1 MAIIDSII
9 NLINSPFFIISA
21 IFWIVA
27 YALMSLFDKKR
38 EHILLFFPF
47 YAIFRTKKLNEW
59 LRKIGQKYQK
69 FWRIWFTLGIFV
81 SLGFMLYGIYFF
93 FNNLIELWIAPKPEN
108 SITPMIPG
116 VTVNLNVFSYLIL
129 PLLFI
134 ITFHEFS
141 HAMASEADGLK
152 VKSTGIIGAGLFY
165 IILPGAFVEPDEF
178 QLKSPKTKTWT
189 KLRVFGAGTF
199 TNAIQAGIALL
210 LVLNFTTLISP
221 FYGPN
226 VFQVDYIVPNIQGGY
241 NEGNIAIGDKVIE
254 INGTKIDENAGLGLT
269 DILNNKTSIQCSI
282 GDLLNLTVL
291 DNNNQ
296 PQTRLLTLG
305 KHLFV
310 GFNYKYNS
318 ESELEIIDVYSK
330 YQGGNNYKNL
340 SVGMKF
346 KAIDEY
352 EFNTTE
358 GKTLGIYLRNY
369 ANEGIVNF
377 TRIDD
382 TNISIYIDYYPLVLG
397 AFEFRSFYTGAFFY
411 NDSNNNVFVER
422 VLSDLTETG
431 INSNNLFKGDQIT
444 QVNGNPV
451 VISSEITFED
461 FLLSIL
467 GTITQ
472 TTEVYFTVIPKG
484 SSTPTTRTVLFQPI
498 NKSYVFIGIQT
509 SDYWIPKNW
518 LASML
523 GSNFVI
529 WLRTQLVY
537 FYMIGFSVTLFNMLP
552 LVFPPL
558 DGYLIIK
565 ELVNV
570 IFGVKY
576 DQKKKKKIKFLF
588 DEETSDYHLMTH
600 NIISVNNVE
609 MNLTIDRNPELFDQL
624 AYKTKDTTGSGHID
638 TLTFN
643 LESAKLPPTGTE
655 IITEIEYLE
664 DRKLT
669 KKKKIYYTI
678 GIITLIIVILNFLFS
693 YLFVGDI
700 TFWL

>member
-1 MAIIDSII
+1 MAFIDSII
-9 NLINSPFFIISA
+9 NLISSPFFIISA
-21 IFWIVA
+21 LFWIIA
-27 YALMSLFDKKR
+27 YALMSALDKKR

-69 FWRIWFTLGIFV
+69 FWRIWFTIGVFV
-81 SLGFMLYGIYFF
+81 SLGFMIYGIYFF
-93 FNNLIELWIAPKPEN
+93 INNLIELWVAPKPEN

-141 HAMASEADGLK
+141 HAMASESDGLK
-152 VKSTGIIGAGLFY
+152 IKSTGLLGAGLFY

-178 QLKSPKTKTWT
+178 QLKAPKTKSWT

-210 LVLNFTTLISP
+210 LVLNFSTLISP

-226 VFQVDYIVPNIQGGY
+226 VFQVNYIVPNSQGGY
-241 NEGNIAIGDKVIE
+241 NEGNLLIGDKVIE
-254 INGTKIDENAGLGLT
+254 INGTKIDQSAGIGLT
-269 DILNNKTSIQCSI
+269 EILHNKTSIQCSV
-282 GDLLNLTVL
+282 GDALNFTVL
-291 DNNNQ
+291 DSNNQ
-296 PQTRLLTLG
+296 HQTRILTLG
-305 KHLFV
+305 KHLFI
-310 GFNYKYNS
+310 GFDYKYNS
-318 ESELEIIDVYSK
+318 ESELEITNVYSK

-346 KAIDEY
+346 KAIDGF
-352 EFNTTE
+352 EFKTTE
-358 GKTLGIYLRNY
+358 EKTLGIYLRNY
-369 ANEGIVNF
+369 ANEGIVNL
-377 TRIDD
+377 TKTDD

-397 AFEFRSFYTGAFFY
+397 AFEFRSFFTGAFFY
-411 NDSNNNVFVER
+411 NDSSNNVFVER

-431 INSNNLFKGDQIT
+431 INSKNLFKGDQIT
-444 QVNGNPV
+444 HVNGNPV

-461 FLLSIL
+461 FLLSTL
-467 GTITQ
+467 GTISE
-472 TTEVYFTVIPKG
+472 TTEVLFTVIPKG
-484 SSTPTTRTVLFQPI
+484 SSSPVTRTVLFQPI
-498 NKSYVFIGIQT
+498 NKSFVFIGIQT

-518 LASML
+518 LASSL
-523 GSNFVI
+523 GSNFVT

-537 FYMIGFSVTLFNMLP
+537 FYMVGFSVTLFNMLP
-552 LVFPPL
+552 MIVPPL
-558 DGYLIIK
+558 DGYLLIK
-565 ELVNV
+565 EIVNI
-570 IFGVKY
+570 IFGSKF
-576 DQKKKKKIKFLF
+576 DEKKKKKIKFLF
-588 DEETSDYHLMTH
+588 DEETADYNLMTH
-600 NIISVNNVE
+600 NIVSINNVE
-609 MNLTIDRNPELFDQL
+609 MNLTENRNPELIDQL
-624 AYKTKDTTGSGHID
+624 VYKTKDTIGSGYVD

-643 LESAKLPPTGTE
+643 LKSTKLPPTGTE

-664 DRKLT
+664 DSKL
-669 KKKKIYYTI
+669 KNKRKIYYTI
-678 GIITLIIVILNFLFS
+678 GIITLILVVLNFLFS